1 MLVRDAMTPRAETIG
16 PEETLQAAAV
26 KMRALNVGA
35 LPVKDD
41 DHLVGMLTD
50 RDLAIRGVA
59 AGRDPAHTPVREA
72 MTPQVVWCFEDQD
85 TLEAARIMEDKAIR
99 RVMVLDRQERLV
111 GLLSVDDLAAGA
123 RQERLAG
130 EVLDSAVAMRAPAG

>member
-1 MLVRDAMTPRAETIG
+1 MLVRDAMTPRAETVG
-16 PEETLQAAAV
+16 PEETLQAAAA

-35 LPVKDD
+35 LPVRDD

-59 AGRDPAHTPVREA
+59 TGRDPVHTPVREV

-111 GLLSVDDLAAGA
+111 GILSVDDLAASA

-130 EVLDSAVAMRAPAG
+130 EVLDSAVAPRAPAG

>member
-1 MLVRDAMTPRAETIG
+1 MMVRDAMTPRAETVG
-16 PEETLQAAAV
+16 PEETLQEAAR

-59 AGRDPAHTPVREA
+59 TGRDPVRTPVREA

-99 RVMVLDRQERLV
+99 RVMVLDRRERLV
-111 GLLSVDDLAAGA
+111 GVLSVDDLAAAA

-130 EVLDSAVAMRAPAG
+130 EVLDSAVALRPPAG

>member
-16 PEETLQAAAV
+16 PEETLQAAAM
-26 KMRALNVGA
+26 KMRALNLGA

-41 DHLVGMLTD
+41 DHLVGMVTD

-59 AGRDPAHTPVREA
+59 AGRDPARTPVREA

-99 RVMVLDRQERLV
+99 RVMVLDRRERLV
-111 GLLSVDDLAAGA
+111 GLLSVDDLAASA

-130 EVLDSAVAMRAPAG
+130 EVLDSAVALRPPAG

>member
-1 MLVRDAMTPRAETIG
+1 MLVRDAMTPRAETVG
-16 PEETLQAAAV
+16 PEETIQAAAA
-26 KMRALNVGA
+26 KMKALNVGA

-50 RDLAIRGVA
+50 RDLAVRAVA
-59 AGRDPAHTPVREA
+59 IGRDPARTRVREA

-99 RVMVLDRQERLV
+99 RVMVLDRQEHLV
-111 GLLSVDDLAAGA
+111 GLLSVDDIAAGA

-130 EVLDSAVAMRAPAG
+130 EVLDSAVALRPPAG

>member
-1 MLVRDAMTPRAETIG
+1 MLVRDAMTPHAETIG
-16 PEETLQAAAV
+16 PEETLQAAAA
-26 KMRALNVGA
+26 KMKALNVGA

-50 RDLAIRGVA
+50 RDLAVRAVA
-59 AGRDPAHTPVREA
+59 AGRDPIRARVREA

-85 TLEAARIMEDKAIR
+85 TIEAARVMEDKAIR

-111 GLLSVDDLAAGA
+111 GLLSVDDLAAAA

-130 EVLDSAVAMRAPAG
+130 EVLDSAVAPRPPAG

>member
-1 MLVRDAMTPRAETIG
+1 MLVRDAMTPRAETVG
-16 PEETLQAAAV
+16 PEETIQAAAV
-26 KMRALNVGA
+26 KMKALNVGA

-50 RDLAIRGVA
+50 RDLTVRAVA
-59 AGRDPAHTPVREA
+59 AGRDPTRARVREA

-99 RVMVLDRQERLV
+99 RVMVLDRQERL
-111 GLLSVDDLAAGA
+111 
-123 RQERLAG
+123 AG
-130 EVLDSAVAMRAPAG
+130 EVLDSAVALRPPAG

>member
-1 MLVRDAMTPRAETIG
+1 MLVRDAMTPRAETVG
-16 PEETLQAAAV
+16 PEETIQAAAA
-26 KMRALNVGA
+26 KMKALNVGA

-50 RDLAIRGVA
+50 RDLAVRAVA
-59 AGRDPAHTPVREA
+59 TGRDPARTRVREA

-130 EVLDSAVAMRAPAG
+130 EVLDSAVALRPPAG